1 MHLMPS
7 VRFSKIEYPG
17 LPESG
22 SIFSRIAKG
31 EFKQGTG
38 ARPILENYKA
48 YVLLDANPVSQGHA
62 LVIPRREIPSS
73 QGLTDDERLAMW
85 QLVENTKQKLLG
97 EYPNITGFN
106 IGWNDGVGAGQTI
119 GHLHIH
125 VIPRYKNDLFDKA
138 MEPIGGIRGIL
149 MDPYKKDYKLE
160 GNPYY
165 PTESYAERV
174 KQINAPFNREG

>member
-1 MHLMPS
+1 MMRLMPAIL
-7 VRFSKIEYPG
+7 FGKIEYPT

-22 SIFSRIAKG
+22 SIFSRIAEG
-31 EFKQGTG
+31 EFRQSTG
-38 ARPILENYKA
+38 ARPILENEQA

-62 LVIPRREIPSS
+62 LVIPRNVVASS
-73 QGLTDDERLAMW
+73 QELTNDERSAMW
-85 QLVENTKQKLLG
+85 QLVEDTKQKLIDV
-97 EYPNITGFN
+97 YPDITGFN

-125 VIPRYKNDLFDKA
+125 VIPRYKDDLPNN
-138 MEPIGGIRGIL
+138 MTPVGGIRGIL

-165 PTESYAERV
+165 PAE
-174 KQINAPFNREG
+174 E